1 MQITVIEFARHVL
14 GLKTAHSTEFD
25 PQTVDP
31 VIHLMESQKSV
42 VTKGGTMRLGSFDCT
57 LTAGSKARE
66 AYGTDQIKERHRHR
80 FEYNDAYRARL
91 EAAGLRV
98 GGVNPQSGLVEIVE
112 VKDHPWMVGVQY
124 HPEFK
129 SKPNQAHPLFAAFI
143 KATVEKS
150 QRSC

>member
-1 MQITVIEFARHVL
+1 
-14 GLKTAHSTEFD
+14 
-25 PQTVDP
+25 
-31 VIHLMESQKSV
+31 
-42 VTKGGTMRLGSFDCT
+42 
-57 LTAGSKARE
+57 LTPGSKARE

-91 EAAGLRV
+91 ESAGLRV